1 MNGAN
6 ALRKAERAG
15 PSRSAKHSGKM
26 KKPRAL
32 KFALEKC
39 AEMEVAENRTW
50 RDRLRPPAQLL
61 EML

>member
-6 ALRKAERAG
+6 ASRKAERAG
-15 PSRSAKHSGKM
+15 PSRSAEHLGKM

-39 AEMEVAENRTW
+39 AEVEVAENRTW
-50 RDRLRPPAQLL
+50 RDRLRPSA
-61 EML
+61 